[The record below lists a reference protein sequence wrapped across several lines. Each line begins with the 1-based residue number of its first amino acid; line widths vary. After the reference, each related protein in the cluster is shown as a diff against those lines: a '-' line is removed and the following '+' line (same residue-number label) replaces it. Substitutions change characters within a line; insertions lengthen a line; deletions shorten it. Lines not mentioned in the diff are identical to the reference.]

1 MGEKVSYGWVQ
12 EVVNVKKSKV
22 TQEMVDVMDMEEK
35 VVQKVEKV
43 EMVVDVNEHKA
54 KVQSG

>member
-1 MGEKVSYGWVQ
+1 MGEKVNYGWVQ

>member
-1 MGEKVSYGWVQ
+1 MGEKVNYGWVQ

-54 KVQSG
+54 KV

>member
-1 MGEKVSYGWVQ
+1 MDEKVNYGWVQ